1 MFAAVLA
8 LLTLAQLATGAVALR
23 GLHFGSRVNF
33 VHCAWAVPLLVL
45 ANALLWAL
53 TLVALA
59 MLPLAIPAA
68 ALLDGFA
75 LIRVLFNPQSG
86 SSRDAHARDRKKTL
100 ERMRRH
106 GAEATE
112 VALPS
117 LGGATA
123 HCVWVEHKAASSR
136 PTASAR
142 RRRSRSPSARGAA
155 APSARGAAVAAPS
168 AESGPRAALLIGGN
182 CEVSDDML
190 DTAEMLYGLGF
201 NVLVVTRSG
210 YPDPAEDFGAA
221 TNEGWL
227 ASLRRMARHSPTDA
241 SMAADAQAA
250 LAWLTS
256 STEHGHPVYDPSR
269 VVALGQSMGTYAVHA
284 LGASTPEL
292 AAVIA
297 DEPYA
302 SAPRV
307 ATTMACNIGGE
318 IAWPLPRS
326 LVVRLLWPPLAL
338 LVHIVVRLGFRMW
351 REPLDNLSAA
361 ARIQGGYCVVAKSHD
376 ELMAYAHEQGGNT
389 PHTPSAPFGGNAAD
403 ALLAAYEA
411 QQCGPS
417 MRIELTAPGPLKG
430 ASNYGCPPGHGASFD
445 WPEHQEEKEAL
456 CTFLEAVFG

>member
-1 MFAAVLA
+1 MFAAALA

-23 GLHFGSRVNF
+23 GLHFGSRVNY

-75 LIRVLFNPQSG
+75 LIRVLFNPLSG
-86 SSRDAHARDRKKTL
+86 SSRDAHARDRRATL
-100 ERMRRH
+100 AMMRR
-106 GAEATE
+106 ATE

-136 PTASAR
+136 PAASAR
-142 RRRSRSPSARGAA
+142 RRSRS
-155 APSARGAAVAAPS
+155 PSARGAAVAAPS

-182 CEVSDDML
+182 CEAWDDML
-190 DTAEMLYGLGF
+190 GTAEVLYGLGF

-256 STEHGHPVYDPSR
+256 TEHGHPGYDPSR

-389 PHTPSAPFGGNAAD
+389 PSAPFGGNAAD

-417 MRIELTAPGPLKG
+417 MRLELTAPGPQKG
-430 ASNYGCPPGHGASFD
+430 QSNYGRPPGHGAFFD
-445 WPEHQEEKEAL
+445 WPEHREAKEAL